1 MVVFTFLLQKFEKVA
16 GTIIQIIICQSMNAV
31 WAVSIIIS
39 GGDTQTLIAEI
50 KFVWTFCTNRCGD
63 VKTSCTHPA
72 MPSHQVMPSHLL
84 TPACAR
90 MRPNESPGE
99 TFTASHF
106 ALFTSWQLI
115 HLWHL
120 GQTSSTFNS
129 NYRHQ
134 YTYKKKKKSSIFL
147 FNIFLIS
154 RLFFVFLNL

>member
-1 MVVFTFLLQKFEKVA
+1 
-16 GTIIQIIICQSMNAV
+16 
-31 WAVSIIIS
+31 
-39 GGDTQTLIAEI
+39 
-50 KFVWTFCTNRCGD
+50 
-63 VKTSCTHPA
+63 
-72 MPSHQVMPSHLL
+72 MPSHQVMPSHPL

-99 TFTASHF
+99 TFTTLYF

-120 GQTSSTFNS
+120 GQTSSNFNS

-154 RLFFVFLNL
+154 RLFFCLFKFVTCSQSHTKLSSSESLLMFWAICLKKRILENVYHSISQHFKFIRFRHLNSNQFFFKSKWYGCICR